1 MYLHELMKQFSCPVN
16 FLFPMLP
23 KPSLNI
29 FWTNRA
35 FLVQAGFPTTTILV
49 SLSWTVDYKA
59 EHAIFETVIGVWG
72 LWTSPLFPS
81 APVCIF
87 MACSQ
92 LLGKRACIQSGISHH
107 SLGFFLSV
115 VASLSQVLLSV
126 STGFILYNV
135 LCGRTKKFIEI

>member
-49 SLSWTVDYKA
+49 SLSWIVDYKA

-72 LWTSPLFPS
+72 LWTSPFSPVLPFVYSWLVASFWAKELAFSQES
-81 APVCIF
+81 ATTP
-87 MACSQ
+87 Q
-92 LLGKRACIQSGISHH
+92 D
-107 SLGFFLSV
+107 FFTV

-126 STGFILYNV
+126 STGFVLCNV
-135 LCGRTKKFIEI
+135 LRGRTKGFIEI